1 MKKIFFIIPIVLI
14 ILSFSIFSFT
24 SGDKQYDSKLVGI
37 WKGFEVEK
45 QIEGVEK
52 HWIQQRFKNGTY
64 VIMFTSK
71 QDCEIETFTEK
82 GKWWTKDGKFYEL
95 SNNSK
100 NIDIYNYEVKNPQVV
115 EFKSIQL
122 SGEKNDT
129 YIFSDYRM
137 DGDNKKHHTKSHR
150 FL

>member
-1 MKKIFFIIPIVLI
+1 MKKTFFIIPIVLM
-14 ILSFSIFSFT
+14 ILSFSVFSFT

-37 WKGFEVEK
+37 WKGFEADKETK
-45 QIEGVEK
+45 GVEK
-52 HWIQQRFKNGTY
+52 HWIQERFKNGTY
-64 VIMFTSK
+64 VIMFTAK
-71 QDCEIETFTEK
+71 QDCEIETLTEK

-137 DGDNKKHHTKSHR
+137 DVD
-150 FL
+150 

>member
-1 MKKIFFIIPIVLI
+1 MNNMKKAFLIIPIFLVT
-14 ILSFSIFSFT
+14 LSFSIFSFT

-71 QDCEIETFTEK
+71 QDCEIETLTEK

-137 DGDNKKHHTKSHR
+137 EVD
-150 FL
+150 

>member
-137 DGDNKKHHTKSHR
+137 DVD
-150 FL
+150 